1 MREQHDPSLA
11 PKTRPDEVRGFLR
24 KHPAGQILRRVQ
36 QRGRGRR
43 HDGPNIGAGPNHLLQ
58 MARYRRRIDGRY
70 DQCATL
76 RIQKA
81 LDLLD
86 HLYGIIVGFREPEF
100 QSAVLRRQGQSAGD
114 VLHEL
119 ALIVL
124 GKGEHGLKS
133 RRDVAVW
140 CSRIERWQHNRT
152 RDPRWAIHRHRM
164 AATYREQISDDER
177 YRAERS
183 SG

>member
-1 MREQHDPSLA
+1 
-11 PKTRPDEVRGFLR
+11 
-24 KHPAGQILRRVQ
+24 
-36 QRGRGRR
+36 
-43 HDGPNIGAGPNHLLQ
+43 
-58 MARYRRRIDGRY
+58 MARYRRCIDGRY
-70 DQCATL
+70 DQCSNL

-177 YRAERS
+177 NRAEQSSRVLHRLCSGGGRERESAPAPDGARNNRLPRS
-183 SG
+183 WARLPA